1 MPELGDEVD
10 PPAETPAGETD
21 APADAAAEGAEAA
34 EPEVELVADPELV
47 AAVPLARQALA
58 EITPERTIGEPL
70 GHVVEAPGVVS
81 LLFASLLPGYPDWRW
96 TVTVG
101 RTGDD
106 EEPTVLEAELM
117 PGDGS
122 LLAPDWVPWS
132 ERLAEY
138 QAAQEALAAQ
148 EAESAEDEDEDEG
161 DESDD
166 DESGDDAD
174 AEDDHDIHDL
184 HADDDLDGVDIDSVD
199 VDFDEETD
207 VDSDL
212 DLEAE
217 EAAALADADD
227 EDEDDESDDD
237 GESDEDE

>member
-10 PPAETPAGETD
+10 PAAETPAGPTD
-21 APADAAAEGAEAA
+21 APAEGVEAREAA

-148 EAESAEDEDEDEG
+148 AGETAEDGDEAEDEDDDVE
-161 DESDD
+161 DD
-166 DESGDDAD
+166 DV
-174 AEDDHDIHDL
+174 HDL

-199 VDFDEETD
+199 VEFDEETD

-217 EAAALADADD
+217 EAAALADADGD
-227 EDEDDESDDD
+227 DADEDDD
-237 GESDEDE
+237 SDEEE